1 MTPHVMKTPMKV
13 RNSIVCRVVYEIK
26 DCQDHTNATTSTTFP
41 KLWLFEHSKLLS
53 WKDDIPLGF

>member
-1 MTPHVMKTPMKV
+1 MDYLFPLCKTIKKSLAMTPHVMKTPMKV

-41 KLWLFEHSKLLS
+41 K
-53 WKDDIPLGF
+53 